1 MKSLSSIIKE
11 LKNLLAKG
19 IDLTL
24 AELRKTLNSGAKI
37 YEEFLLL
44 EGRYKETN
52 KQLILGTLD
61 QTNATI
67 EFNRIRQGLLLL
79 INSIKK
85 ADLQEFSEDAEQL
98 IPDVHNGEV
107 FYRIPKTMQVNVETE
122 CLVRLDFDRER
133 ILKDIQLVPGDV
145 LKDLRISDVMGVELL
160 DPNGQANFKI
170 TTLHDTVQ
178 FIDPQTTTEWR
189 FFVTPLNLG
198 KNPLV
203 LKISIVEIKDG
214 VERRRNEVLRENIEI
229 ITEAVKVQHEE
240 FKASALAWEMITADT
255 VRVVHHD
262 GSESAARGTG
272 QNKRFKKIGV
282 LIPVALLVFFGLA
295 AGYYFLK
302 QEPRTLDTIADEPH
316 LQPILSRRIPR
327 ELRDYIKAYPD
338 TKEAKLAALVLDTL
352 DEQQWLKANQ
362 SKSVEGYEDYL
373 VDFSGGKYAELAM
386 LKVDALKYVITL
398 DTIAADT
405 KVKIIETPKP
415 SKPADRP
422 TRTNPSS
429 RPEGSKPAN
438 SSTDIQATPASP
450 RAASRDEDY
459 EKVARQP
466 AFKECN
472 QKNPDKQYHCTEARI
487 EQFLKRNL
495 NYPQEAKNAKLEGT
509 VVITFVVEKD
519 GSVSTVEARNDI
531 GGGCAAEAIRLI
543 RSFPKFTPGQNEAGE
558 AIRVKFKQPIT
569 FKIRSS

>member
-1 MKSLSSIIKE
+1 M
-11 LKNLLAKG
+11 
-19 IDLTL
+19 
-24 AELRKTLNSGAKI
+24 
-37 YEEFLLL
+37 
-44 EGRYKETN
+44 
-52 KQLILGTLD
+52 
-61 QTNATI
+61 
-67 EFNRIRQGLLLL
+67 
-79 INSIKK
+79 
-85 ADLQEFSEDAEQL
+85 
-98 IPDVHNGEV
+98 
-107 FYRIPKTMQVNVETE
+107 
-122 CLVRLDFDRER
+122 
-133 ILKDIQLVPGDV
+133 
-145 LKDLRISDVMGVELL
+145 
-160 DPNGQANFKI
+160 
-170 TTLHDTVQ
+170 
-178 FIDPQTTTEWR
+178 
-189 FFVTPLNLG
+189 
-198 KNPLV
+198 
-203 LKISIVEIKDG
+203 
-214 VERRRNEVLRENIEI
+214 
-229 ITEAVKVQHEE
+229 
-240 FKASALAWEMITADT
+240 
-255 VRVVHHD
+255 
-262 GSESAARGTG
+262 
-272 QNKRFKKIGV
+272 
-282 LIPVALLVFFGLA
+282 
-295 AGYYFLK
+295 
-302 QEPRTLDTIADEPH
+302 
-316 LQPILSRRIPR
+316 
-327 ELRDYIKAYPD
+327 
-338 TKEAKLAALVLDTL
+338 
-352 DEQQWLKANQ
+352 
-362 SKSVEGYEDYL
+362 EGYEDYL